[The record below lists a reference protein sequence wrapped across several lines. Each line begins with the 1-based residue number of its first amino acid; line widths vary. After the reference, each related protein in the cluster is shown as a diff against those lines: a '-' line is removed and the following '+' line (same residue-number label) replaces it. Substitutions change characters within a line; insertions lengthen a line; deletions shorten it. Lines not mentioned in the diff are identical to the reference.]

1 MREDPVKYIDKCY
14 YKATYIETYKYA
26 LKPLNGLNMWSA
38 VEGWPI
44 HPPPIKKNPGRPKK
58 LRKKD
63 LSESSSG
70 KGPRFSQFRSGVRM
84 KCQNYNTYGH
94 NRRTCKSVI
103 PPVIN
108 NIMVCMFLVSINFN
122 FSYSVMCYIIPYHIV
137 SRKKEVGSHFL
148 VKVEQHLESYLKL

>member
-1 MREDPVKYIDKCY
+1 MIGQKCSYREWDLTDIPCNHACACVNYMREDPVKYIDKCY

-44 HPPPIKKNPGRPKK
+44 HPPLIKKNPGRPKK

-70 KGPRFSQFRSGVRM
+70 KGPRFS
-84 KCQNYNTYGH
+84 
-94 NRRTCKSVI
+94 
-103 PPVIN
+103 
-108 NIMVCMFLVSINFN
+108 
-122 FSYSVMCYIIPYHIV
+122 
-137 SRKKEVGSHFL
+137 
-148 VKVEQHLESYLKL
+148 